1 MAAPATTTVSAM
13 PVTVVTAAVVADP
26 DVHGRPVPAA
36 ATIAAVVLRGRVAIV
51 VVVRIAGVIAA
62 GITAAHVGI
71 AGIDATRERED
82 RETDQYSQEF
92 AHGELHLLA
101 CKQPR
106 ATRFNAR

>member
-36 ATIAAVVLRGRVAIV
+36 ATIAAVV
-51 VVVRIAGVIAA
+51 VRIAGVIAA

-82 RETDQYSQEF
+82 RDTDQYSQEF